1 MRAEPQLR
9 LGIKVVERSKSTKP
23 EHGHFRIFHKR
34 SIQITPVR
42 GQNVH
47 RLALAFLV
55 LVPDLSSQINDRK
68 DDSDS
73 AEHLSD
79 GADHLPVHTSW
90 LMNDGTNS
98 KQQKASAVQSDY
110 REGWAVTARL
120 ACSAPE

>member
-1 MRAEPQLR
+1 M
-9 LGIKVVERSKSTKP
+9 
-23 EHGHFRIFHKR
+23 
-34 SIQITPVR
+34 R

-79 GADHLPVHTSW
+79 GVDHLPVHTCW
-90 LMNDGTNS
+90 LMNDGTNP
-98 KQQKASAVQSDY
+98 KQQKASAVQSDH
-110 REGWAVTARL
+110 RAGWAVIERFAL
-120 ACSAPE
+120 VCSRRAG